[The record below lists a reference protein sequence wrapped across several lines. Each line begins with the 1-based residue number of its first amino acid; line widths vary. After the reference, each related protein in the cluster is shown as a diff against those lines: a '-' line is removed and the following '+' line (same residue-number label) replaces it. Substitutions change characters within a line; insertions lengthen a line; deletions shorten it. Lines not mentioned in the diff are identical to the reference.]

1 MAAQSNMDK
10 GILMV
15 ETQKWYQNAYV
26 WLIIGG
32 PSLVVVASFIT
43 LYLAITHP
51 DPAIDDYYRKG
62 IEINKTLDAQGHD
75 MQDESM
81 APAIQARNHAQ
92 TGLKPAEE

>member
-1 MAAQSNMDK
+1 MSNSQAALKAAPLQT
-10 GILMV
+10 
-15 ETQKWYQNAYV
+15 EQKWYQNPFV
-26 WLIIGG
+26 WLVIGG
-32 PSLVVVASFIT
+32 PLLVVVASFIT

-62 IEINKTLDAQGHD
+62 IEINKTLDAQG
-75 MQDESM
+75 QESQSESM